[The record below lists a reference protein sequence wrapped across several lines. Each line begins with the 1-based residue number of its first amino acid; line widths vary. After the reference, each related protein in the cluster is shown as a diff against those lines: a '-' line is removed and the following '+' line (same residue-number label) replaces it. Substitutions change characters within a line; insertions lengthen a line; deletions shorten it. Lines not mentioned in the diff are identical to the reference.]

1 MADII
6 SSVDGILN
14 VYDDGTIDIVGGS
27 LHIDGTEVLAGN
39 NAAVFTSLSVDS
51 PTLVVDAVNNRV
63 GIGSATPSNLLHLA
77 ASSGNSILELQRTN
91 TNTTGTVGAIS
102 FTASD
107 GHSVSSIYSSGDGD
121 NEGAHLI
128 FATTSAASD
137 NSYFTSTTERMRIT
151 SGGNVNITN
160 DLTVG
165 GNLTVEGT
173 TTTLNTATLD
183 VEDLNITIAKNAAN
197 AAAADGAGLTVDG
210 ANATLLYK
218 STADAWSFN
227 KAVGIGTISLSSK
240 LHVYDSTSTSAS
252 ATGSTLLTLDNY
264 VGSDL
269 SQQKTFIDFR
279 LFDDNSNETP
289 QVRIGAEVGAN
300 GDANTQILE
309 GEGAFV
315 VYTNDTGGTSG
326 TATGLTEKFRVDS
339 PGNVGIGTNAP
350 DTKLELYHGVFKIQ
364 GDNNSNDAIYI
375 GNDDNISHGGTAGSG
390 PYPSIYAENVLR
402 VRQRIQIFDDNGA
415 ANELDIRDTSGTRR
429 WYLRPTADS
438 YFTGGNLGIGTD
450 NPTARLDV
458 KVDTAGNLLSRV
470 WNSNTSG
477 TGISSVRI
485 ANSGNN
491 AQGSR
496 LEFSDTAYYV
506 ATVTGDR
513 TNGMQFYTGQMA
525 NPTTN
530 LRMTLGIDGALSY
543 HSPDGTNTIVQR
555 MTDADVLSW
564 SGDSGQL
571 FSISDNL
578 TGTIFSVNDVSGVPS
593 IEVDD
598 DGTIRLAEVF
608 GNVLIGTGSDDGVSK
623 LQLDGSLDIFKSNS
637 ESVTNYATTSH
648 LILDNDSDQT
658 KILFKANSANK
669 GGIRVDSSGNMVFTA
684 GSTIYYFNYDSGAGG
699 ASTSG
704 EFRYYSGSSF
714 LSWNSTAVTLPGNT
728 SIGGTLDVTQIL
740 GNVGIN
746 TGVPGAPLHVYGAGG
761 DGQEVLRIESSA
773 DVPDGGYHW
782 MTSAIAGSQTTNA
795 NIVHLIGQAESTKN
809 SGYLGFHYA
818 GAASNNNYIS
828 LGGYGANHLL
838 NVMMDGRVG
847 IGTSSPD
854 AVMLTIRGNA
864 TRPDPSVRLIPGNA
878 TSDVRID
885 FRTNANATAYYFGW
899 DQSTGEMKLA
909 DSGGFSDPNMTWGSH
924 TVHVDGKFQIDNGT
938 NYNGLGSK
946 FSGSATMEVYRQ
958 DVDTAGIVIGSS
970 TGVGHTWLPYVD
982 GTIYLTGDAS
992 DTAGHIILRSFN
1004 GTNYT
1009 EGAALDKSG
1018 TFFETRNGAYFK
1030 GHIANTSG
1038 SGDNNAPFRFSTDF
1052 SGWMNIVAGTP
1063 GSANGWG
1070 LFWAGNSGAAYGT
1083 NQATY
1088 GPGNIWTNST
1098 NPNEFV
1104 IVGGGRSGASFQ
1116 PYEGNAW
1123 IKTDLWVGDTKVK
1136 LQNTEEEVDV
1146 TSPNL
1151 TSGTWVDSTSA
1162 TNWGPPKFDNVYN
1175 NSAYNDAPGYRQ
1187 WNIPSGMKSAYI
1199 SHLTWNTGGYVDV
1212 HGVQADGDLVFLRRI
1227 NTKQAVENANHAD
1240 PGAHDGST
1248 ITFAGSGLENFTAIR
1263 FTNQFGRFHLTGLS
1277 FTRNSHEGTEGTGM
1291 VHPAQ
1296 FSQTIDITLTGD
1308 TTGTGTVNANGD
1320 VTIST
1325 TTGSIDGQ
1333 QFVNTRSNS
1342 GRAANSTDGNG
1353 IYYYTSDVDNFTG
1366 NSTDGAMY
1374 QQSYSS
1380 LWYHQIAGD
1389 YRSGNIALRGK
1400 NNNNWQR
1407 WKKVPT
1413 IYTSDSAPTTALVND
1428 DFWFDSDE
1436 GKLKIRYAGTWVD
1449 TFTLGTSNF
1458 VQKSGDTMTG
1468 NLNVQGNIV
1477 ATGDVT
1483 AYGTVSD
1490 IRQKENIV
1498 KLDNAIEK
1506 VGQLNGYTFNYKG
1519 HTERLTGVIAQEV
1532 EKVLPE
1538 AVYETQS
1545 VDLDETIMA
1554 VRHGN
1559 MVGLLI
1565 EAMKE
1570 QQEQIN
1576 MLKAEIEK
1584 LKGE

>member
-1 MADII
+1 MANII

-39 NAAVFTSLSVDS
+39 NSAIFTSLSVDS
-51 PTLVVDAVNNRV
+51 PTFVVDAVNNRV

-77 ASSGNSILELQRTN
+77 GSSGNAILELQRTN

-107 GHSVSSIYSSGDGD
+107 GHSVSSIYSTGDGD

-128 FATTSAASD
+128 FATTSAASA

-210 ANATLLYK
+210 ASATLLYK
-218 STADAWSFN
+218 STVDAWSFN
-227 KAVGIGTISLSSK
+227 KAVGIGTISTSAK
-240 LHVYDSTSTSAS
+240 LHSVSNGATYSSGSVAGIFEDTTGRATVRVRSVTDNPSEIFFDVNGAIRWGWSTRSSSDGYRLDLYSQASTPSYTSVA
-252 ATGSTLLTLDNY
+252 GPRLTVL
-264 VGSDL
+264 
-269 SQQKTFIDFR
+269 Q
-279 LFDDNSNETP
+279 
-289 QVRIGAEVGAN
+289 
-300 GDANTQILE
+300 
-309 GEGAFV
+309 
-315 VYTNDTGGTSG
+315 SG
-326 TATGLTEKFRVDS
+326 K
-339 PGNVGIGTNAP
+339 VGIGTASPLKTLEVVGDIQLDATDANIWIKSGATGTNGFINWTFNTDGTVYNKVGMDY
-350 DTKLELYHGVFKIQ
+350 DTRGTTGFHIDSGYPITI
-364 GDNNSNDAIYI
+364 DA
-375 GNDDNISHGGTAGSG
+375 TAGNSKAIIFAIG
-390 PYPSIYAENVLR
+390 GVLQA
-402 VRQRIQIFDDNGA
+402 VIDD
-415 ANELDIRDTSGTRR
+415 
-429 WYLRPTADS
+429 
-438 YFTGGNLGIGTD
+438 TGDVGIGTD
-450 NPTARLDV
+450 NPGGKLDV
-458 KVDTAGNLLSRV
+458 QKSTAGNLLSRV
-470 WNSNTSG
+470 WNTNTSG
-477 TGISSVRI
+477 TGSSSVRI

-496 LEFSDTAYYV
+496 LEFSDTNYYV
-506 ATVTGDR
+506 GTITSDR
-513 TNGMQFYTGQMA
+513 TNGMQFYSGQMA
-525 NPTTN
+525 NPTTS

-543 HSPDGTNTIVQR
+543 HSPDGTNTITQR

-623 LQLDGSLDIFKSNS
+623 LQLAGSLNIFKSNNIS
-637 ESVTNYATTSH
+637 TTDYGTTSH
-648 LILDNDSDQT
+648 LILDNDTSQT
-658 KILFKANSANK
+658 KMLFRSNNANK
-669 GGIRVDSSGNMVFTA
+669 GSIRVDSSGNMVFTA
-684 GSTIYYFNYDSGAGG
+684 GSTIYYFNYDSDGGG

-704 EFRYYSGSSF
+704 EFRYYAGTSF

-728 SIGGTLDVTQIL
+728 VVGGTLDVTQIL

-746 TGVPGAPLHVYGAGG
+746 TGTPGAPLHVYGAGA
-761 DGQEVLRIESSA
+761 DGQEVLRIESSS
-773 DVPDGGYHW
+773 DVADGGYHW

-818 GAASNNNYIS
+818 GAASNNNYVS

-854 AVMLTIRGNA
+854 AVMLTIRGNS
-864 TRPDPSVRLIPGNA
+864 TTSDPSVRLIPGTA
-878 TSDVRID
+878 TNDVRID
-885 FRTNANATAYYFGW
+885 FRTSANAAAYYFGW

-938 NYNGLGSK
+938 NYNGLSSK

-958 DVDTAGIVIGSS
+958 DVNTSGIIIGNSS
-970 TGVGHTWLPYVD
+970 GVGHTWLPYVD
-982 GTIYLTGDAS
+982 GSIYLTGDAS
-992 DTAGHIILRSFN
+992 DTAGHIILRAFN

-1030 GHIANTSG
+1030 GHIPNLSG
-1038 SGDNNAPFRFSTDF
+1038 SGDNNAPFRFSNDY
-1052 SGWMNIVAGTP
+1052 SGWMTHVAGGVGAGT
-1063 GSANGWG
+1063 GWG
-1070 LFWAGNSGAAYGT
+1070 LFWAGNSGATYGT

-1088 GPGNIWTNST
+1088 GPGDIWSNST

-1104 IVGGGRSGASFQ
+1104 FVGGGRSGASFK
-1116 PYEGNAW
+1116 PYTGEAW
-1123 IKTDLWVGDTKVK
+1123 VRTDLWVGDTKVK

-1151 TSGTWVDSTSA
+1151 TSGTWTDSTST
-1162 TNWGPPKFDNVYN
+1162 TNWGPPKFNNAYN
-1175 NSAYNDAPGYRQ
+1175 NSTFNDAPGYRQ
-1187 WNIPSGMKSAYI
+1187 YNIPSGMKSAYI
-1199 SHLTWNTGGYVDV
+1199 SQLQWSSGGYVDV

-1227 NTKQAVENANHAD
+1227 NTKQAIENTNHAD

-1248 ITFAGSGLENFTAIR
+1248 ITFVGSGLENFTAIR
-1263 FTNQFGRFHLTGLS
+1263 FTNQVGRFHLTGLS
-1277 FTRNSHEGTEGTGM
+1277 FNRNENEGTDGTGM
-1291 VHPAQ
+1291 VHPSQ
-1296 FSQTIDITLTGD
+1296 FSQSIDITLTGD
-1308 TTGTGTVNANGD
+1308 TTGTGSVNANGD
-1320 VTIST
+1320 VSIAT
-1325 TTGSIDGQ
+1325 TTNSIDGQ
-1333 QFVNTRSNS
+1333 EFVNTRSNS

-1353 IYYYTSDVDNFTG
+1353 IYYYTSDVDNFSG
-1366 NSTDGAMY
+1366 NSTDGAIY
-1374 QQSYSS
+1374 QQSYSTS
-1380 LWYHQIAGD
+1380 WYHQIAGD

-1400 NNNNWQR
+1400 NNNSWQR

-1436 GKLKIRYAGTWVD
+1436 GKLKIRYNGVWMD

-1468 NLNVQGNIV
+1468 SLNVQGNIV

-1498 KLDNAIEK
+1498 KLDNAMEK

-1519 HTERLTGVIAQEV
+1519 HKERLTGVVAQEV

-1538 AVYETQS
+1538 AVYETTS